1 MNSKIERYNK
11 LDEQDYIRQ
20 GSHRSKS
27 MPINEIEELKNQF
40 VKQLSPIRIYFFGS
54 FANGTNSENC
64 DLDFYIVVDDK
75 VTDLVEMTASAYK
88 AIRTT
93 KQRPVDIIVGTSSR
107 FDERK
112 NMMSVENEVFE
123 KGVLLY
129 EAGNET
135 VA

>member
-1 MNSKIERYNK
+1 
-11 LDEQDYIRQ
+11 
-20 GSHRSKS
+20 

-40 VKQLSPIRIYFFGS
+40 IKQLSPIRIYLFGS
-54 FANGTNSENC
+54 FANGTNSENS
-64 DLDFYIVVDDK
+64 DFDFYIVVDDK
-75 VTDLVEMTASAYK
+75 VTDLVEMTVSAYK

-107 FDERK
+107 FNERK

-129 EAGNET
+129 ESGNET

>member
-1 MNSKIERYNK
+1 
-11 LDEQDYIRQ
+11 
-20 GSHRSKS
+20 

-40 VKQLSPIRIYFFGS
+40 VKQLSPIRIYLFGS
-54 FANGTNSENC
+54 FANGTNSENS
-64 DLDFYIVVDDK
+64 DFDFYIVVDDK
-75 VTDLVEMTASAYK
+75 VTDLVEMTANVYK

-107 FDERK
+107 FNERK

-129 EAGNET
+129 ESGNET

>member
-1 MNSKIERYNK
+1 
-11 LDEQDYIRQ
+11 
-20 GSHRSKS
+20 

-40 VKQLSPIRIYFFGS
+40 VKRLSPIRIYLFGS
-54 FANGTNSENC
+54 FANGTNSENS
-64 DLDFYIVVDDK
+64 DFDFYIVVDDK
-75 VTDLVEMTASAYK
+75 VTDLVEMTVSAYK

-107 FDERK
+107 FNERK

-129 EAGNET
+129 ESGNET

>member
-1 MNSKIERYNK
+1 
-11 LDEQDYIRQ
+11 
-20 GSHRSKS
+20 
-27 MPINEIEELKNQF
+27 MPINEIEDLKNQF
-40 VKQLSPIRIYFFGS
+40 VKQLSPIRIYLFGS
-54 FANGTNSENC
+54 FANGTNSENS
-64 DLDFYIVVDDK
+64 DFDFYIVVDDK

-88 AIRTT
+88 AIRTI

-107 FDERK
+107 FNERK

-129 EAGNET
+129 ESGNET